1 MTAMTKNSIRILLID
16 DHKSFMDGL
25 AMVIGSQSPRMEVV
39 GMASTPEEAISA
51 AVRLKP
57 DLIIMD
63 MDLGVGLTLE
73 FLPELLEKSSARVLM
88 LTGMQDPD
96 LHDSAIVKGAR
107 GVLLKGESAKVILKA
122 IEKVNAGEI
131 WASNAILTRALDQ
144 RNNNKKQDDPEAE
157 KIADLTPRE
166 REIIASLL
174 TFEGSTNE
182 EIASQLFIST
192 STLKNHL
199 TTIYSKLEVK
209 NRIQL
214 MKFALKHNFSKS
226 LDSPPNPKQFR
237 NGFFS
242 NS

>member
-39 GMASTPEEAISA
+39 GMASTPEEAVSA

-57 DLIIMD
+57 DLILMD

-73 FLPELLEKSSARVLM
+73 FLPEILEKSSARVLM
-88 LTGMQDPD
+88 LTGMQDPE
-96 LHDSAIVKGAR
+96 LHDSAISKGAR

-131 WASNAILTRALDQ
+131 WASNAMLTRVFDQ
-144 RNNNKKQDDPEAE
+144 RYNNKKTVDPEAE
-157 KIADLTPRE
+157 KIADLTLRE
-166 REIIASLL
+166 REIVVTLL

-182 EIASQLFIST
+182 DIARHLFIST

-199 TTIYSKLEVK
+199 TTIYSKLDVK
-209 NRIQL
+209 NRVQL
-214 MKFALKHNFSKS
+214 MKYALNHK
-226 LDSPPNPKQFR
+226 LAQSPE
-237 NGFFS
+237 
-242 NS
+242 